1 MTCGTKLGAMDHG
14 AELEAV
20 TCGVEPPPRQRYA
33 SNHAYAGLKPRR
45 HGPQRPPRHQP
56 PRSKNE
62 IKTLRNL
69 NVIFFFKKWANEQ
82 KIGPNSFIHKQ
93 CHKKVYIKFCCY
105 KGSRATC
112 CNRGSMDDHEN
123 MNNRHRLADDE
134 RMYVGFYYSNTQLGS
149 NSRAT
154 HQRATTRPHARRRET
169 PAPPRLA
176 SQEAV
181 LCAYSHTPMHA
192 TVGLSNNRLMQS

>member
-14 AELEAV
+14 AELGTV

-45 HGPQRPPRHQP
+45 HGPQRPPRHRP
-56 PRSKNE
+56 PGSKNE

-93 CHKKVYIKFCCY
+93 CHKKVYIKFFYY

-112 CNRGSMDDHEN
+112 WNRESTDDHEN
-123 MNNRHRLADDE
+123 MNNRHRLAGAVSWLLLFKHTT
-134 RMYVGFYYSNTQLGS
+134 RLKLTSNTPAGNDS
-149 NSRAT
+149 PAC
-154 HQRATTRPHARRRET
+154 T
-169 PAPPRLA
+169 P
-176 SQEAV
+176 S
-181 LCAYSHTPMHA
+181 
-192 TVGLSNNRLMQS
+192 